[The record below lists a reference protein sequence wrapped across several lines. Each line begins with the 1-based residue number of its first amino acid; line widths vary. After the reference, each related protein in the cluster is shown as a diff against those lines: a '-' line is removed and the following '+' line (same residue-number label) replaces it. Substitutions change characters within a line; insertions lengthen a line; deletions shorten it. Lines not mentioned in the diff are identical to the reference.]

1 MIMTMPSVVKPR
13 KLGIEEPHEAIHKIR
28 ITLSSKSIKNLE
40 QVCVDLVHV
49 AKEKMLQMKGPIRML
64 TKVLHITTH
73 KSPCG
78 EGTNIFGKFELRVHK
93 RVIDLHISFEV
104 IK

>member
-1 MIMTMPSVVKPR
+1 MPSVVKPR

-49 AKEKMLQMKGPIRML
+49 AKEKMLKMKDLSECLPRCFTLQL
-64 TKVLHITTH
+64 TSLLVVK
-73 KSPCG
+73 
-78 EGTNIFGKFELRVHK
+78 EQIFLASLSSEC
-93 RVIDLHISFEV
+93 
-104 IK
+104 IKE